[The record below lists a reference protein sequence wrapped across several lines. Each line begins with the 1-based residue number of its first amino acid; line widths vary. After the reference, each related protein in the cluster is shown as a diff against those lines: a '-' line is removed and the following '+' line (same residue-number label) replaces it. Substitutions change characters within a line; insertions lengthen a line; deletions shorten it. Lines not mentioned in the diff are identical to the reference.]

1 VVTGDARVGATLTAS
16 VATPAARG
24 TKYLFQWQTQKKV
37 IVKKK
42 TVTRWVA
49 IAGAGAAT
57 FTPSPALTGASV
69 RACVKARAKG
79 ASPAWKCSGAKV
91 VAAAISG
98 EGGPLSGTPAGAPG
112 EISPGAAPA
121 PAPLN
126 AARTPAFATPTPTAT
141 GFTVQ
146 ISNYDALWTWGASAT
161 SSGSAAVSNTG
172 LVTVTGVAPSTSSR
186 VTVTTTRTGY
196 VDGSASTS
204 ATSLDPLSIS
214 YFSGRFIT
222 GSASP
227 LLPATVT
234 GGSGT
239 KRFEVSAGTLPDGI
253 TLDQGT
259 GTFTGPAASAWNFR
273 AIQIA
278 AGNRHTCALTAS
290 GGVKCWG
297 YGTEGQ
303 LGNGLTPPVPS
314 TPVDVVATGQG
325 PGGTALSDVTQIAA
339 GLSHTCALTTSGGLK
354 CWGFAVNG
362 QLGNGA
368 TTPSTQ
374 STPVDV
380 CVTATTPGTCD
391 GAPLGGVAQIAAG
404 GNHTCAITTSG
415 GVKCWGRGVSDQ
427 LGDGATSNQSTPVDV
442 LATGQ
447 GPGGT
452 PLSYVTQIAAGVSH
466 TCALTTSG
474 GVKCWGAG
482 SNGQLGNGATPTTQ
496 STPVDVVATGGS
508 GTLSDI
514 TQITAGHYH
523 TCALTTSGGVKCW
536 GLGDSGQL
544 GNGDV
549 PTTQSTPVDV
559 CVTATAPGTCDGT
572 PLRGVTQIAAGGAHT
587 CVLTTTGGVKCWG
600 EGLHGRLGNGAP
612 HTEVTPVDVVATGQS
627 QNGTPLSGITQIAAG
642 SGHTCALTT
651 SGGVKCWGYGAEG
664 QLGNGAGSSQSAPVD
679 VTGSGPVVGFP
690 AALTVTATDDTGSTT
705 TSVNLTEVSK
715 PWFSYPNVL
724 FTNGLDHEQLA
735 PVARGGSGTKEFSVS
750 GTLPGGVT
758 FNQATG
764 TFTGPAAGWNFK
776 ATQVAAGRNHTCAL
790 TTSQG
795 VKCWGNGAYGQLG
808 NGTLTDTQSTP
819 VDVCVS
825 VLTPGACAGT
835 PLRGVSQIAAGDSHT
850 CALTTSQGVKCW
862 GYGGDLGDGGV
873 TDQSTPVNVVATG
886 EGPGGAALS
895 GITQIATGGTDTCA
909 LTTSGGVKCWGVGA
923 SGQLGDGDTSERLTP
938 VDVCVTVVTPGICNG
953 TPLRDV
959 TQIAAGTF
967 HTCVL
972 TGSGGVK
979 CWGSGT
985 SGELGN
991 GSASNQSTPVDVVAT
1006 GEGPGGAALA
1016 DVSRITAGN
1025 DHTCA
1030 LTLSGGVKCWGYGGG
1045 LGNGATSGT
1054 QSTPVD
1060 VVATG
1065 EGLGGTALSGITQI
1079 AAGQLHTCA
1088 LTTSGGV
1095 KCWGYNAHGELG
1107 SGVTPLAQ
1115 RTPVDVVATGQSQN
1129 GTALS
1134 GISQIAAGSFHAC
1147 AVTTSQG
1154 VKCWGDGG
1162 DGQLG
1167 NDATPNPQSTPVDV
1181 TGSGPLVGYPAVL
1194 SVTVT
1199 DDIGS
1204 WTLGRV
1210 VVGIK

>member
-1 VVTGDARVGATLTAS
+1 MRRCSPRLPSLVAVVLAAAIALPITLQAAPSGRAPVVTGDARVGATLTAS

-273 AIQIA
+273 ATQIA
-278 AGNRHTCALTAS
+278 AGGDHTCALTTTGGVKCWGKGNYGQLGDGGIADQS
-290 GGVKCWG
+290 APVDVCVTSSTPGACDGTPLRDVTQIAAGGAHTCALTTLGGVKCWG
-297 YGTEGQ
+297 YGGEGR
-303 LGNGLTPPVPS
+303 
-314 TPVDVVATGQG
+314 
-325 PGGTALSDVTQIAA
+325 
-339 GLSHTCALTTSGGLK
+339 
-354 CWGFAVNG
+354 
-362 QLGNGA
+362 LGNGA
-368 TTPSTQ
+368 TSGTQ

-380 CVTATTPGTCD
+380 CVTSSTPGAC
-391 GAPLGGVAQIAAG
+391 
-404 GNHTCAITTSG
+404 N
-415 GVKCWGRGVSDQ
+415 
-427 LGDGATSNQSTPVDV
+427 
-442 LATGQ
+442 
-447 GPGGT
+447 GT
-452 PLSYVTQIAAGVSH
+452 PRRDLTQIAAGQNH

-474 GVKCWGAG
+474 GVKCWG
-482 SNGQLGNGATPTTQ
+482 QGN
-496 STPVDVVATGGS
+496 
-508 GTLSDI
+508 
-514 TQITAGHYH
+514 
-523 TCALTTSGGVKCW
+523 
-536 GLGDSGQL
+536 SGQL
-544 GNGDV
+544 GDDAESDR
-549 PTTQSTPVDV
+549 ST
-559 CVTATAPGTCDGT
+559 
-572 PLRGVTQIAAGGAHT
+572 
-587 CVLTTTGGVKCWG
+587 
-600 EGLHGRLGNGAP
+600 
-612 HTEVTPVDVVATGQS
+612 
-627 QNGTPLSGITQIAAG
+627 
-642 SGHTCALTT
+642 
-651 SGGVKCWGYGAEG
+651 
-664 QLGNGAGSSQSAPVD
+664 PVD

-715 PWFSYPNVL
+715 PWFTYPNVL
-724 FTNGLDHEQLA
+724 FTNGLDRQQLA
-735 PVARGGSGTKEFSVS
+735 PVARGGSDTKEFSVS

-758 FNQATG
+758 FNRATG

-790 TTSQG
+790 TTSLG

-886 EGPGGAALS
+886 ESEGGAALS

-991 GSASNQSTPVDVVAT
+991 GATSNQSTPVDVVAT
-1006 GEGPGGAALA
+1006 GEGPGGAALL
-1016 DVSRITAGN
+1016 DVSQITAGN

-1065 EGLGGTALSGITQI
+1065 EGPGAAALSGITQI

-1088 LTTSGGV
+1088 LTTLGGV
-1095 KCWGYNAHGELG
+1095 KCWGYNANGELG
-1107 SGVTPLAQ
+1107 SGVTPSAQ

-1134 GISQIAAGSFHAC
+1134 GISQIAAGSFHTC

-1154 VKCWGDGG
+1154 VKCWGNGG